1 MSYGFVNT
9 EHCPGSSMEDQ
20 FRARLGARTPKLS
33 PIPADLV
40 NRFATPQD
48 YDNWTSKRYH
58 EWHSTGSNIDL
69 PPIIQG

>member
-1 MSYGFVNT
+1 
-9 EHCPGSSMEDQ
+9 MEDQ
-20 FRARLGARTPKLS
+20 FRARLGAGKPKLS
-33 PIPADLV
+33 PIPAHLV

-58 EWHSTGSNIDL
+58 EWHSTGGNIDL

>member
-20 FRARLGARTPKLS
+20 FRARLGASTPKLS

-48 YDNWTSKRYH
+48 YDNWTRERYH